1 MIIEVKDETYSPENR
16 RLEYIEPANQ
26 IPQCFVTLGSCSY
39 IVGGKMNILEWYNG
53 HLLVGKFSSLSWGL
67 SFDIGHNHVYKNVV
81 TTYPFE
87 TADRFKSFLERNHP
101 YDLNSVPKLR
111 TRDNKFQIII
121 GHDVWIGHDAKIFGG
136 VKIGTGAIIGSN
148 SVVAKD
154 IPPYAVAV
162 GNPAKVVKYRFRP
175 EVIKKL
181 SAIKWWNWELD
192 KILANLPKMYDVEN
206 FLAEHYTPELEI
218 FPDDEISEQV
228 KNFRAAG
235 KNVYAFV
242 ADFRV
247 NKPLWKRIV
256 KGFCNSNSQNAALII
271 FLPPGTLQSD
281 ADEVQKLFDE
291 TKKAYDNP
299 LIICSPARD
308 GKNFSVPAIR
318 NATHFLMTRESVSLE
333 CTDFLHDT
341 DVKIISA
348 FDDGIFDGEPS
359 CYGEGSELPIY
370 S

>member
-39 IVGGKMNILEWYNG
+39 VVGGKMNILEWYNG

-111 TRDNKFQIII
+111 TLNNKFQIII
-121 GHDVWIGHDAKIFGG
+121 GHDVWMGHDAKIFGG

-162 GNPAKVVKYRFRP
+162 GNPAKVVKYRFPP

-192 KILANLPKMYDVEN
+192 KILANLPKMYDVEK
-206 FLAEHYTPELEI
+206 FLAEHYSPELEI
-218 FPDDEISEQV
+218 FPDDEISEQI
-228 KNFRAAG
+228 KKFRAAD

-256 KGFCNSNSQNAALII
+256 KGFCNSNSQNAVLII

-281 ADEVQKLFDE
+281 ADEVQKLFAE

-299 LIICSPARD
+299 LIICSPAKD
-308 GKNFSVPAIR
+308 GKNFSIPALR